1 MLQIDL
7 YKNHLI
13 TRHKKSILMDKKKHA
28 LTNNLITGTDKYVY
42 YLSETFPGSVH
53 EMTILE
59 EEELSFP
66 DGINLYQDLGYQGH
80 EPDNINVFQPF
91 KKPRGLELSKEDKEI
106 NRTIAAI
113 RIKVEHAIR
122 NVKIFRIVKEIIR
135 NWSYGFKDN

>member
-1 MLQIDL
+1 
-7 YKNHLI
+7 
-13 TRHKKSILMDKKKHA
+13 MDKKKHA
-28 LTNNLITGTDKYVY
+28 LTNNLITGIDKYIY

-59 EEELSFP
+59 EEKLLFP

-80 EPDNINVFQPF
+80 IPDNINIFQPL
-91 KKPRGLELSKEDKEI
+91 KKPRDLELSEEDKEI

-122 NVKIFRIVKEIIR
+122 DVKIFRIVKEIIR
-135 NWSYGFKDN
+135 NWSYGFKDKVMEICCGLSNFKIRPHKI